1 MNKKLLKI
9 LRNFF
14 FLIAPICLLASCATV
29 EKRQVACEEQYGKFL
44 DIYTCTKQSIAT
56 DARLNKDAGVK
67 LYLLKGEQLVEQLS
81 NGKISEIDA
90 KTEWQKL
97 FVELK
102 QHEDGEQ
109 AARVRNYNANK
120 PKQTYCVPVGNSV
133 SCTTY

>member
-1 MNKKLLKI
+1 MKHLVL
-9 LRNFF
+9 
-14 FLIAPICLLASCATV
+14 LLALILLTSCATV
-29 EKRQVACEEQYGKFL
+29 EKRQVACEEQYSKFL
-44 DIYTCTKQSIAT
+44 DIYSCTKQSIAT

>member
-1 MNKKLLKI
+1 MRYILLVTS
-9 LRNFF
+9 
-14 FLIAPICLLASCATV
+14 FLILVSCATV
-29 EKRQVACEEQYGKFL
+29 EKRQVACEEQYSKFL
-44 DIYTCTKQSIAT
+44 DIYSCTKQSIGT
-56 DARLNKDAGVK
+56 DTRLNKDAGVK
-67 LYLLKGEQLVEQLS
+67 LYLLKGEQLVEQLN